1 LKQLST
7 EADVTSAR
15 EKLETIVNR
24 ASAVEEKVAI
34 TDSRQQQNATVDK
47 TNQETSSSRDASSLR
62 TRYSS
67 WEERSTLRTPDN
79 GPLVYSTLAEL
90 LQLVEAENRLRMARI
105 ETQLLK
111 FCTEVVLPMYQL
123 TQHQELSTTSVQI
136 LSELAGRPKP
146 IFIRDD

>member
-1 LKQLST
+1 
-7 EADVTSAR
+7 
-15 EKLETIVNR
+15 
-24 ASAVEEKVAI
+24 VEEKVAI

-47 TNQETSSSRDASSLR
+47 TNQETSRDTSSLR

-79 GPLVYSTLAEL
+79 GPLVYSTLTEL

-111 FCTEVVLPMYQL
+111 FCTEVVLPKYQL
-123 TQHQELSTTSVQI
+123 TQHQ
-136 LSELAGRPKP
+136 
-146 IFIRDD
+146 

>member
-1 LKQLST
+1 M
-7 EADVTSAR
+7 
-15 EKLETIVNR
+15 
-24 ASAVEEKVAI
+24 EEKVAI

-67 WEERSTLRTPDN
+67 WEVRSALRTPDN

-111 FCTEVVLPMYQL
+111 FCTEVVLPKYQL
-123 TQHQELSTTSVQI
+123 TQHQ
-136 LSELAGRPKP
+136 
-146 IFIRDD
+146 